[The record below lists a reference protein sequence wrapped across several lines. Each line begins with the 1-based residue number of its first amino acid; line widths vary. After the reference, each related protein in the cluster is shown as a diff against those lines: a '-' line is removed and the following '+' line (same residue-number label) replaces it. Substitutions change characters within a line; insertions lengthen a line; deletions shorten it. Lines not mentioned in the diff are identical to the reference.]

1 MNQQHNY
8 RRHFPFFPFFAG
20 IAALVLGGLVMLLW
34 NAILPA
40 LLNFNPIKYWQAVGL
55 LVLCRILFGNFG
67 GRMGGGPGRW
77 GRNWKNGEIGPDGYK
92 PSFRGGPWRGKWMN
106 MTSEERLKF
115 REEMRRRCGR
125 PPRG

>member
-1 MNQQHNY
+1 MNQQHRY

-40 LLNFNPIKYWQAVGL
+40 LLDISPIRYWQAVGL
-55 LVLCRILFGNFG
+55 LLLCRILFGNFG

-77 GRNWKNGEIGPDGYK
+77 NRNLQNDEPGSEDNKQPFG
-92 PSFRGGPWRGKWMN
+92 GGPWRGKWMN

-125 PPRG
+125 